1 MKRFTQEYGM
11 FLAAAVIAVVLMML
25 MVRMTGFQSMGARM
39 MKQSVS
45 EHGSY
50 FHIEC
55 RTPVMKGGR

>member
-1 MKRFTQEYGM
+1 M
-11 FLAAAVIAVVLMML
+11 FLAAAVIAVALMML